1 MEKIDSFYTQFK
13 NEMERSLREKDIQI
27 NALQASNQELKD
39 QLKIKEK
46 VIYEQARVS
55 NIQKNK
61 RQINI
66 VSKSGKFK
74 MIWKT
79 LLLELEDS
87 KC

>member
-74 MIWKT
+74 MI
-79 LLLELEDS
+79 
-87 KC
+87 